1 MFILL
6 TGSRLFSLQ
15 ALREHF
21 DIQSVDAT
29 HRAMSD
35 VNLLSDILEKM
46 TVDMKLTI
54 TDLLEKSFEAPD
66 PINLK
71 TEKKS

>member
-1 MFILL
+1 ML

-35 VNLLSDILEKM
+35 VNLLSAILEKM
-46 TVDMKLTI
+46 TVEMKLTI
-54 TDLLEKSFEAPD
+54 ADFLEKSFEAPD
-66 PINLK
+66 PINLMK
-71 TEKKS
+71 TKKKS